1 VRFVDLSVP
10 LADDK
15 DWAPRWARVKVKRQS
30 HVFGRRVIRF
40 LFRLPGKYLRTGLGW
55 ANDELKLGTHSTTH
69 LDAPWH
75 YAPTSEGAP
84 AKTVDQVPLEWCYGD
99 GVVLDMRHKQDGEAV
114 TVEDL
119 ATELAKIGHTLRP
132 RDIVLIATGGDS
144 RLGTREYFSHGVGVS
159 AEATRWLLDRGVK
172 VVGTDAW
179 GWDRPLHLQAKEAKE
194 TGRNDVFWAAHFVG
208 VDKEYCQL
216 ERLTN
221 LGALPPT
228 GFKVCCFPLKVQ
240 GGSAGPSRVV
250 AMIDDEATV
259 SA

>member
-15 DWAPRWARVKVKRQS
+15 DWAPWWARVKVKRQS
-30 HVFGRRVIRF
+30 HTFGARVIRF
-40 LFRLPGKYLRTGLGW
+40 MFRLPSRYLRTGVGW

-99 GVVLDMRHKQDGEAV
+99 GVVLDMRDKEDGAAV
-114 TVEDL
+114 DVADVQSALT
-119 ATELAKIGHTLRP
+119 KIGYTLKP
-132 RDIVLIATGGDS
+132 LDIVLIETGGDR
-144 RLGTREYFSHGVGVS
+144 RLGTREYFTRGIGVS
-159 AEATRWLLDRGVK
+159 ADATRWLLDQGVK

-179 GWDRPLHLQAKEAKE
+179 GWDQPLHLQAKEAKE
-194 TGRNDVFWAAHFVG
+194 TGRNDVFWAAHYVG

-221 LGALPPT
+221 LDQLPPS

-240 GGSAGPSRVV
+240 GGSAGPARVV
-250 AMIDDEATV
+250 AMVADETGAP
-259 SA
+259 A